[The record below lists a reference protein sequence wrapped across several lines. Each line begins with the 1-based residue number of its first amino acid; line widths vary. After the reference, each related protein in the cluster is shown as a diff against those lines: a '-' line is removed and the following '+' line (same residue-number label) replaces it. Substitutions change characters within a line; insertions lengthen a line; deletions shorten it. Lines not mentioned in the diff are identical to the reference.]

1 MLLPRR
7 KPINIKEI
15 LLEVDQ
21 LGVDEAPDATRPGRR
36 RDRRSGVDRRRAP
49 GQAPDLPEGF
59 KDRRSH
65 RERRSGYDRRG
76 FIDL

>member
-7 KPINIKEI
+7 KPVNIREI
-15 LLEVDQ
+15 LLEVEQ
-21 LGVDEAPDATRPGRR
+21 LGFDQTPDAAKAGRK

-49 GQAPDLPEGF
+49 GLAPDLPEGF